1 MARRVTSPNPA
12 DLAARSTRRVVPT
25 LAVSAAIISVALV
38 LSSCGGGGAN
48 ALGDQACTHVE
59 RSLTLFRQASHAV
72 GTKATA
78 LEASAN
84 DELRSALRP
93 ASLAASQD
101 GADWQALAATISESS
116 RVAESDLVHALSDE
130 CAASPAGPR
139 ST

>member
-1 MARRVTSPNPA
+1 VTTRHPASVIPRSGRRLTPLLVT
-12 DLAARSTRRVVPT
+12 
-25 LAVSAAIISVALV
+25 SAAILLASLG

-48 ALGDQACTHVE
+48 ALGNVACTHVE
-59 RSLTLFRQASHAV
+59 RSLTLYQQSTQASGATAQALA
-72 GTKATA
+72 TKAG
-78 LEASAN
+78 

-116 RVAESDLVHALSDE
+116 RVAESHLVHALTVE

-139 ST
+139 SS